1 MMKALDIS
9 ASALEAQRVRM
20 EVVSQNLANAQ
31 TTRATKAPDGSFLP
45 YRRRET
51 VFKALLGE
59 ALDGPR
65 GGVRVDR
72 IQEDKSDFRLEYS
85 PHHPDADAQG
95 TVKLPNVDILMEM
108 VDLMEAS
115 RAYEANITA
124 MDATKAMAASSLRI
138 LA

>member
-1 MMKALDIS
+1 MMRALDIS

-20 EVVSQNLANAQ
+20 EVVSQNLANAH
-31 TTRATKAPDGSFLP
+31 TTRATRAPDGSFLP

-51 VFKALLGE
+51 VFRAMLGE
-59 ALDGPR
+59 EL

-72 IQEDKSDFRLEYS
+72 IQEDKSDFRLEYN

-95 TVKLPNVDILMEM
+95 NVKLPNVDILMEM